1 MKIPV
6 FDVKSHGQP
15 HIGIGGQLFATRTFG
30 GRPAERKNRRVF
42 AFNHFGAQFDFDR
55 APVPGLA
62 TNCQVAGGPASNE
75 ARFFAF
81 SGERNPS
88 ALTQTRMRLTKI
100 QRSTGTLAF
109 KFAPRTQSYLEFT
122 RPKSTHIRAMP
133 PMPLVKRT
141 RSEDENEDEDDGEG
155 DRKRI
160 AAETRGEVVAQ
171 RSKIS
176 SASTAFGA
184 AENRQCEP
192 SPTGMDWT

>member
-1 MKIPV
+1 MSKRTVSRTSASAGNCLPIARSAAGRRKEKTVV
-6 FDVKSHGQP
+6 FLPSIISAPNSISTV
-15 HIGIGGQLFATRTFG
+15 
-30 GRPAERKNRRVF
+30 RPSPA
-42 AFNHFGAQFDFDR
+42 
-55 APVPGLA
+55 LA
-62 TNCQVAGGPASNE
+62 TNCQVAGVPASNE

-155 DRKRI
+155 GRKRI

-176 SASTAFGA
+176 SASTAIWRGGKQA
-184 AENRQCEP
+184 
-192 SPTGMDWT
+192 T